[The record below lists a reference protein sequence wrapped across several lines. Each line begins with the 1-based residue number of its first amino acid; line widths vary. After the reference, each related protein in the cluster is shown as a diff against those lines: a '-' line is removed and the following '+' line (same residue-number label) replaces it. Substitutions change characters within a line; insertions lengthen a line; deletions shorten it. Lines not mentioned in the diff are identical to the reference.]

1 VDVWLIPTEVPP
13 DRVAE
18 LAAMLDGHERRR
30 ADALVVLRRR
40 IRYVAAHAAARVL
53 IGRYLDVPPGSVSF
67 TRGPHGK
74 PEVAGLRVNLSHSGD
89 LAVLAVTSRRPVGVD
104 VQRLLPHLD
113 APRMA
118 ARYFPA
124 AEARYVAA
132 AEPASRFAELWARK
146 EACVKAAG
154 GRLVPG
160 LALNVH
166 DGADVVCQNGHPYRW
181 RDLPAPEN
189 FRAAV
194 AAGGSE
200 DFSVSQGWF
209 RFLSSPTGWT
219 LDAPCRPV
227 STRQPACPGQGSTRS
242 DHRR

>member
-1 VDVWLIPTEVPP
+1 VWLIPTDAPP

-18 LAAMLDGHERRR
+18 LAAVLDEHERRR
-30 ADALVVLRRR
+30 AAALIASERRQ
-40 IRYVAAHAAARVL
+40 RYITAHAAARVL
-53 IGRYLDVPPGSVSF
+53 IGRYLDVPPGSVRF

-74 PEVAGLRVNLSHSGD
+74 PAVAGLRVNLSHSGD
-89 LAVLAVTSRRPVGVD
+89 LAALAVTTERPVGVD
-104 VQRLLPHLD
+104 VQRLLPRLD

-132 AEPASRFAELWARK
+132 ADPAARFAELWARK

-160 LALNVH
+160 LALEVH
-166 DGADVVCQNGHPYRW
+166 SGHRVVRLDGRSYHWQ
-181 RDLPAPEN
+181 DLPAPAG

-194 AAGGSE
+194 ALEGPE
-200 DFSVSQGWF
+200 EFTVSRRWF
-209 RFLSSPTGWT
+209 KIDSR
-219 LDAPCRPV
+219 
-227 STRQPACPGQGSTRS
+227 
-242 DHRR
+242 

>member
-1 VDVWLIPTEVPP
+1 MDVWLIPTEVPP

-30 ADALVVLRRR
+30 ADALVLSRRR
-40 IRYVAAHAAARVL
+40 MRYVATHAAARVL
-53 IGRYLDVPPGSVSF
+53 IGRYLDLPPGSVSF

-74 PEVAGLRVNLSHSGD
+74 PEVTGLRVNLSHSGD

-104 VQRLLPHLD
+104 VQRLLPQLD

-124 AEARYVAA
+124 AEARYVATTDPVA
-132 AEPASRFAELWARK
+132 RFAELWARK

-160 LALNVH
+160 LALPVH
-166 DGADVVCQNGHPYRW
+166 SGQGVVSQNGRSYHW
-181 RDLPAPEN
+181 RDLPAPTG

-194 AAGGSE
+194 ALEGSGE
-200 DFSVSQGWF
+200 FSVSRRWF
-209 RFLSSPTGWT
+209 KI
-219 LDAPCRPV
+219 
-227 STRQPACPGQGSTRS
+227 GSR
-242 DHRR
+242 

>member
-1 VDVWLIPTEVPP
+1 MWLIPTDVPP
-13 DRVAE
+13 DGVAE
-18 LAAMLDGHERRR
+18 LAAVLDEQERRR
-30 ADALVVLRRR
+30 ADALAVRQRRM
-40 IRYVAAHAAARVL
+40 RYIAAHAAARVL
-53 IGRYLDVPPGSVSF
+53 IGRYLDARPGSVQF

-89 LAVLAVTSRRPVGVD
+89 LAALAVTTRRAVGVD

-132 AEPASRFAELWARK
+132 ADPVARFAELWARK

-160 LALNVH
+160 LAVTVH
-166 DGADVVCQNGHPYRW
+166 PGPCVARQDGRSYRW
-181 RDLPAPEN
+181 QDLAAPAG

-194 AAGGSE
+194 ALEGSE
-200 DFSVSQGWF
+200 GFSISPRWF
-209 RFLSSPTGWT
+209 KI
-219 LDAPCRPV
+219 
-227 STRQPACPGQGSTRS
+227 GSR
-242 DHRR
+242 